1 MSMSNED
8 RMLHGLSL
16 QQSIIEILTDFQ
28 SNNYI
33 KSFTPDYYIGKP
45 GYQNTRQFYIAFLVE
60 LNNDEKWAL
69 YSTTSMK
76 DRFKGQLWDAF
87 HVKEI
92 DPTITK
98 AFLIYPD
105 GLSQANE
112 RPFKKRKEEIINKI
126 GYYPHTIDDIL
137 SQSEFTNFLEDY
149 ALGDSSDGS
158 KRGVL
163 GNKFE
168 DRVARILSYANN
180 LSKWKTNAAN
190 IEGLHYDLF
199 EKIADCF
206 ELSKSDTKEIVATSD
221 KKVIKRLP
229 SGGNPKTDVLVTVT
243 LSDDTNVSYTISCK
257 RSSAKEVSIHDYTAE
272 QFAYVLDPNN
282 TELLTLLEGF
292 QAAGS
297 MTDFGEENCSR
308 LTKVLAPYIE
318 KLTKWVIGGQG
329 GEGDPMTQ
337 WADYILVY
345 DAETNKSSI
354 HRIDEYIKRLS
365 DAGYMRN
372 FGSPFGWT
380 YPSKQRGKRIQL
392 KGKIINDEEEQ

>member
-8 RMLHGLSL
+8 RMLHGQSL
-16 QQSIIEILTDFQ
+16 QQSIENILTDFVDKG
-28 SNNYI
+28 YI

-45 GYQNTRQFYIAFLVE
+45 GYQNTKQFYVAFLVE
-60 LNNDEKWAL
+60 INDTERWAL

-87 HVKEI
+87 HIKEI
-92 DPTITK
+92 DPSVSK

-105 GLSQANE
+105 GLSTSNE
-112 RPFKKRKEEIINKI
+112 RPFLKRKEDIVNKI

-137 SQSEFTNFLEDY
+137 SQSDFVNYLEDY
-149 ALGDSSDGS
+149 ALDDNSDGS

-168 DRVARILSYANN
+168 DRVARLLSYANN
-180 LSKWKTNAAN
+180 LAKWKTDAQNL
-190 IEGLHYDLF
+190 EGLHYDMF
-199 EKIADCF
+199 VKIVDCF
-206 ELSKSDTKEIVATSD
+206 GLSKNDTMEISATAD
-221 KKVIKRLP
+221 KKVIGKLP

-243 LSDDTNVSYTISCK
+243 LSDEQKKNYTISCK
-257 RSSAKEVSIHDYTAE
+257 RSGAKDVSIHDYTAD
-272 QFAYVLDPNN
+272 QFADVLDPNN
-282 TELLTLLEGF
+282 KELRLLLEGF

-297 MTDFGEENCSR
+297 MSDFGEANCKR
-308 LTKVLAPYIE
+308 FTETLAPYIE
-318 KLTKWVIGGQG
+318 KLTKWAIGGQG
-329 GEGDPMTQ
+329 GDGNPDTQ

-345 DAETNKSSI
+345 DADTNVSSI
-354 HRIDEYIKRLS
+354 HHIEEYIRLLS
-365 DAGYMRN
+365 QAGYIRN

-392 KGKIINDEEEQ
+392 KGRIINDEGE